1 MYVYLTLYKYH
12 VKKIFSE
19 LTQLIIQR
27 AIGVLSKLSKEKPIP
42 TQPITTAG
50 QVVEIDENE
59 DLKPGDFGFIISSD
73 GSLKSLMI
81 PENLME
87 EPPEEVQLILEMFG
101 IEDVHRLENRTLH

>member
-27 AIGVLSKLSKEKPIP
+27 AIGVLSKLSKENTIP
-42 TQPITTAG
+42 TQPVTTAG
-50 QVVEIDENE
+50 NTIEIDDST
-59 DLKPGDFGFIISSD
+59 DLSPGDFGFILNPD

-87 EPPEEVQLILEMFG
+87 EPPEEVQLILEMYG
-101 IEDVHRLENRTLH
+101 IDNVHQLENRTLH

>member
-1 MYVYLTLYKYH
+1 

-27 AIGVLSKLSKEKPIP
+27 AIGVLSKLSKEKTIP
-42 TQPITTAG
+42 AQPIITTG
-50 QVVEIDENE
+50 EIVEIEEGE
-59 DLKPGDFGFIISSD
+59 DLNPSDFGFIISSD

-87 EPPEEVQLILEMFG
+87 DPPEEVQLILEMFG
-101 IEDVHRLENRTLH
+101 IENVHQLENRTLH

>member
-27 AIGVLSKLSKEKPIP
+27 AIGVLSKLSKEKSIP
-42 TQPITTAG
+42 TQPITTTG
-50 QVVEIDENE
+50 EIIEIEEGE

-73 GSLKSLMI
+73 GSLKSIMI

-101 IEDVHRLENRTLH
+101 IDNVHQLENRILH

>member
-19 LTQLIIQR
+19 LKQLIIQR
-27 AIGVLSKLSKEKPIP
+27 AIGVLSKLSKENTIP
-42 TQPITTAG
+42 TQPITTSDKI
-50 QVVEIDENE
+50 VEIDETE
-59 DLKPGDFGFIISSD
+59 DLGPGDFGFIINPD
-73 GSLKSLMI
+73 GSLKSIMI

-87 EPPEEVQLILEMFG
+87 EPPEEVQIILEMFG